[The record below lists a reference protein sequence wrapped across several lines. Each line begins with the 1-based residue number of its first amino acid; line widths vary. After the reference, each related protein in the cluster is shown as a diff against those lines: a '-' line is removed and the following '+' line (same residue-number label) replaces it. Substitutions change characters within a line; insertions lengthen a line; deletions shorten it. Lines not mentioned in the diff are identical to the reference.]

1 MTKQNKILNII
12 IIFSHTNSRHFYFM
26 HSASN
31 HQRLPDKL
39 KTGINY
45 ITKGTV
51 NLHEKKA

>member
-45 ITKGTV
+45 ITKGTMS
-51 NLHEKKA
+51 LHEKKA